1 VEAVLQAYEAGDV
14 SHLLYNTECTKDNPG
29 LALRLTMPM
38 IASGRVYV
46 PSHDAVYVY
55 ALK

>member
-1 VEAVLQAYEAGDV
+1 VGAVLQAYEASAV
-14 SHLLYNTECTKDNPG
+14 SHLLYNTEGTKDNPG

-46 PSHDAVYVY
+46 PSRDAVYVY
-55 ALK
+55 VLK